1 MDTLVKKELEKNVN
15 MISQTLNFIT
25 DENLPTNEI
34 IKEEFNSI
42 RILVDYCE
50 KLALE
55 GAIAIETMQ

>member
-1 MDTLVKKELEKNVN
+1 MDALVKKELEKNVN
-15 MISQTLNFIT
+15 MISQALNFVT

-55 GAIAIETMQ
+55 GVNAIETM

>member
-1 MDTLVKKELEKNVN
+1 MDALVKKELEKNVN
-15 MISQTLNFIT
+15 MISQTLNFVT

-55 GAIAIETMQ
+55 GSNAIETV

>member
-1 MDTLVKKELEKNVN
+1 MDALVKKELEKNVN
-15 MISQTLNFIT
+15 MISQTLSFVT

-55 GAIAIETMQ
+55 GVNAIETM

>member
-1 MDTLVKKELEKNVN
+1 MDALVKKELEKNVN
-15 MISQTLNFIT
+15 MISQTLNFVT

-55 GAIAIETMQ
+55 GVNAIETM

>member
-1 MDTLVKKELEKNVN
+1 MDALVKKELKKNVN
-15 MISQTLNFIT
+15 MISQTLNFVT

-55 GAIAIETMQ
+55 GSNAIETV